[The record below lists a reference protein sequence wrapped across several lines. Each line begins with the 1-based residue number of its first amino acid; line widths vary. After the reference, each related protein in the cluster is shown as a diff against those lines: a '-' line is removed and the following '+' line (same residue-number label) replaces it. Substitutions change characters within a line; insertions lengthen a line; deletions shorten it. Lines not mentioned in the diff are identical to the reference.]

1 MDGNFAAG
9 MCIGLLVGAVSW
21 YLIWNGLLYKDTT
34 MFIQYPDG
42 SYIKGI
48 RKKQYVNQETR
59 GTHHYLVTDATE
71 QSLIGKR
78 VAIPINSVK
87 YFIIEGK

>member
-1 MDGNFAAG
+1 MHGDFAAG
-9 MCIGLLVGAVSW
+9 MCVGLIVGAVSW
-21 YLIWNGLLYKDTT
+21 YLIWTGQLIRDTK

-42 SYIKGI
+42 SFIKGT

-59 GTHHYLVTDATE
+59 GTHHFFVTDATE
-71 QSLIGKR
+71 KSLIGKR

-87 YFIIEGK
+87 YFIIENK

>member
-1 MDGNFAAG
+1 MLAG
-9 MCIGLLVGAVSW
+9 FCIGLITGLLFWAIIFS
-21 YLIWNGLLYKDTT
+21 NGLFYRDTP

-42 SYIKGI
+42 TFIRGV

-59 GTHHYLVTDATE
+59 GTHHYMVTDATE
-71 QSLIGKR
+71 KSLIGKR